1 MATDTKKQA
10 KKEAAKLSKSTK
22 GKSSKAGSNKSAKG
36 KAKADKKVH
45 KGRIYIQA
53 TFNNTMVTITDAQGN
68 VLFWGTAGSVGFKG
82 ARKATP
88 FAATTAIDEVIKK
101 AKEVEME
108 EVEVYIKGPGAGR
121 NAVLRSLQT
130 VGMTINSISDVT
142 PIPHNGV
149 RPPKRRR
156 V

>member
-1 MATDTKKQA
+1 MAEEKDKQIKKQA
-10 KKEAAKLSKSTK
+10 KSAKVKKVVKAKL
-22 GKSSKAGSNKSAKG
+22 
-36 KAKADKKVH
+36 DKKIP

-53 TFNNTMVTITDAQGN
+53 TFNNTLITITDEKGN
-68 VLFWGTAGSVGFKG
+68 TVCWGTSGSSGFKG

-88 FAATTAIDEVIKK
+88 FAATTAIDTVIAK
-101 AKEVEME
+101 AKEVGME

-130 VGMTINSISDVT
+130 VGMTIKSISDVT